1 MFVLWVSMLM
11 PAEEIV
17 ENKDWDFEALLL
29 AEEHW
34 IILWNFHKR

>member
-11 PAEEIV
+11 PVEEIV
-17 ENKDWDFEALLL
+17 ENMDWDFEALLL
-29 AEEHW
+29 VEEHW